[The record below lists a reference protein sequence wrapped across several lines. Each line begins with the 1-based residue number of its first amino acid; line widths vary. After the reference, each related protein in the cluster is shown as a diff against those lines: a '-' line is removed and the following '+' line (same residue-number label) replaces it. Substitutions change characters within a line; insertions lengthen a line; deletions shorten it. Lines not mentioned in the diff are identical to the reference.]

1 MADMFRPV
9 PIEQEPKRKNRF
21 VLEFPTELGIESFLV
36 QTAAKPSLNINKTE
50 IPYMNTSTF
59 VAGRS
64 VWQEMEITFID
75 VIGPSTTQKVIEW
88 IRLHFESATGRMGY
102 AIGYKKNLVLKA
114 LDPTGVEVE
123 KWTLIGCQIV
133 TTNFDSFDYSA
144 DDLAMVTV
152 SIQPDRCILAA

>member
-36 QTAAKPSLNINKTE
+36 QTSGKPSLEIGSTE
-50 IPYMNTSTF
+50 IPYMNTSTW

-64 VWQEMEITFID
+64 IWQTIDITFID
-75 VIGPSTTQKVIEW
+75 VIGPSTTQKVMEW
-88 IRLHFESATGRMGY
+88 VRLHFESATGRMGY

-114 LDPTGVEVE
+114 LDPTGVEIE
-123 KWTLIGCQIV
+123 KWTLIGCQI
-133 TTNFDSFDYSA
+133 TSASFDDYDYSA
-144 DDLAMVTV
+144 DDVAMVNIT
-152 SIQPDRCILAA
+152 IQPDRCLLAA

>member
-1 MADMFRPV
+1 MYRPV

-36 QTAAKPSLNINKTE
+36 QTSAKPSLNINKTE
-50 IPYMNTSTF
+50 IPYMNSSTF

-75 VIGPSTTQKVIEW
+75 VIGPSTTQKVMEW
-88 IRLHFESATGRMGY
+88 VRLHFETATGRMGY
-102 AIGYKKNLVLKA
+102 AVGYKKNLVLKA
-114 LDPTGVEVE
+114 LDPNGVEIE
-123 KWTLIGCQIV
+123 KWTLVGCQIV
-133 TTNFDSFDYSA
+133 STNFDSFDYGA

-152 SIQPDRCILAA
+152 TIQPDKCLLAG

>member
-21 VLEFPTELGIESFLV
+21 TLEFPTELGIESYLV
-36 QTAAKPSLNINKTE
+36 QTSAKPSLNINKTE

-102 AIGYKKNLVLKA
+102 AVGYKKNLVLKA

-133 TTNFDSFDYSA
+133 SANFDSFDYSA
-144 DDLAMVTV
+144 DDLAMVTIT
-152 SIQPDRCILAA
+152 IQPDLCILAA

>member
-21 VLEFPTELGIESFLV
+21 TLEFPTELGIESYLV
-36 QTAAKPSLNINKTE
+36 QTSAKPSININKTE

-102 AIGYKKNLVLKA
+102 AVGYKKNLVLKA
-114 LDPTGVEVE
+114 VDPTGVEVE

-133 TTNFDSFDYSA
+133 SANFDSFDYS
-144 DDLAMVTV
+144 DDALAMVTIT
-152 SIQPDRCILAA
+152 IQPDLCILAA